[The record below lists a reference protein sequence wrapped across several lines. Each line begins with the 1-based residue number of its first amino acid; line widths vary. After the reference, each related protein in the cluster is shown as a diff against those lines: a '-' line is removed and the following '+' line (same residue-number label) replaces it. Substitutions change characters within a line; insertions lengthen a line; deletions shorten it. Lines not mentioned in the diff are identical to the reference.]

1 MRRVALVSFRNIISI
16 SVDFEGEDAAL
27 AFELKLPDV
36 GEGVAEGEIVRWLAA
51 EGAAVKE
58 DDLLVEVLTDKA
70 NIEIPSPVAGTLTK
84 ILAKPGQV
92 VKVGETIAL
101 IEAAGA
107 VPAPPPGKEPPV
119 AAPGTP
125 APPGE
130 APGKASPAGGGPP
143 PGGRDVLAT
152 PVARKLARDL
162 GVDIARVAGTGPGGR
177 VTEDDIR
184 KAAGPGAAVPAGPP
198 PPMAPLEQRVS
209 FRGRRRMAAKKMVLS
224 KSTIPHALLVDEAD
238 ATNLLALR
246 GAMREVAEKE
256 GVKITPLPII
266 VRAVVAALR
275 NHPAINAS
283 LDEERGEIVFKTHYD
298 IGMAVDAEDGLV
310 VPVIRDAGEK
320 TLVALAREIER
331 LAEGARAGTLGPS
344 DLTGSTFTVTSIGSI
359 GGLFSYP
366 VINPPEAAILGV
378 HKIVKRPVVREGEI
392 AVRDMMYLSLSFDH
406 RLIDGGTATRF
417 MNDVI
422 GRIEAVSPG

>member
-1 MRRVALVSFRNIISI
+1 MTV
-16 SVDFEGEDAAL
+16 
-27 AFELKLPDV
+27 ELRLPDV
-36 GEGVAEGEIVRWLAA
+36 GEGVAEGEIVRWLVA

-70 NIEIPSPVAGTLTK
+70 SIEIPSPVTGVLTR
-84 ILAKPGQV
+84 ILAGPGKV

-101 IEAAGA
+101 IDVSSAA
-107 VPAPPPGKEPPV
+107 PATTPGTGRV
-119 AAPGTP
+119 AAPDKP
-125 APPGE
+125 APAGE
-130 APGKASPAGGGPP
+130 PSGKRPEAAGGPP
-143 PGGRDVLAT
+143 PAARDVLAT
-152 PVARKLARDL
+152 PVARKLAKDL
-162 GVDIARVAGTGPGGR
+162 GVDIARLAGTGPGGR
-177 VTEDDIR
+177 VTEEDVR
-184 KAAGPGAAVPAGPP
+184 KAAAPGAAVPAAPP
-198 PPMAPLEQRVS
+198 CSAGRSLEGRIP

-246 GAMREVAEKE
+246 GAMRELAEKE
-256 GVKITPLPII
+256 GVRITPLAFI
-266 VRAVVAALR
+266 VRAAVAALR

-283 LDEERGEIVFKTHYD
+283 LDQERDEIVLKAHYD

-331 LAEGARAGTLGPS
+331 LAEGARAGTLAPS
-344 DLTGSTFTVTSIGSI
+344 DLSGSTFTVTSIGSI

-366 VINPPEAAILGV
+366 VINVPEAAILGV

-392 AVRDMMYLSLSFDH
+392 VVRDMMYLSLSFDH

-422 GRIEAVSPG
+422 GRIEAPASD

>member
-1 MRRVALVSFRNIISI
+1 
-16 SVDFEGEDAAL
+16 L

-36 GEGVAEGEIVRWLAA
+36 GEGVAEGEIVRWLVA
-51 EGAAVKE
+51 EGAAVNE

-70 NIEIPSPVAGTLTK
+70 NVEIPSPVAGTLAK
-84 ILAKPGQV
+84 ILAKPGQL

-101 IEAAGA
+101 IETAGA
-107 VPAPPPGKEPPV
+107 VPAPPPEEVPSAAGPGK
-119 AAPGTP
+119 P
-125 APPGE
+125 APPGV
-130 APGKASPAGGGPP
+130 AAGGPSPAAGAPP
-143 PGGRDVLAT
+143 QGGRDVLAT

-162 GVDIARVAGTGPGGR
+162 GVDIAGVTGTGPGGR
-177 VTEDDIR
+177 VSEDDVR

-198 PPMAPLEQRVS
+198 PPMAPLERRVP

-246 GAMREVAEKE
+246 GAMREVAERE
-256 GVKITPLPII
+256 GVKITPLPIV

-275 NHPAINAS
+275 NHPAMNAS

-298 IGMAVDAEDGLV
+298 IGMAVDAQDGLV

-344 DLTGSTFTVTSIGSI
+344 DLAGSTFTVTSIGSI

-378 HKIVKRPVVREGEI
+378 HKIVKRPVVRDGEI

-417 MNDVI
+417 MNDII